1 MNKEQENQ
9 ADADDDRFQD
19 LTQEQ
24 NETPMREWI
33 EDNKQNL
40 STEYAEQTDDFKDNY
55 ILKEWNEYT
64 KRIDTKTTLT
74 EFKKE
79 FETELINDYCEDNDD
94 FNSYCKQEF
103 YKNN

>member
-1 MNKEQENQ
+1 MKDEHE
-9 ADADDDRFQD
+9 RE
-19 LTQEQ
+19 LI
-24 NETPMREWI
+24 NETNEEEITEWI
-33 EDNKQNL
+33 KDNKQNL
-40 STEYAEQTDDFKDNY
+40 STEYAEQTNDFKDNY

-79 FETELINDYCEDNDD
+79 FETELINDYCEDNDYFD
-94 FNSYCKQEF
+94 SYCKQEF

>member
-1 MNKEQENQ
+1 MKDEHE
-9 ADADDDRFQD
+9 RE
-19 LTQEQ
+19 LI
-24 NETPMREWI
+24 NETNEEEITERI
-33 EDNKQNL
+33 KDNKQNL
-40 STEYAEQTDDFKDNY
+40 STEYAEQTNDFKDNY